1 VSSDQVHERVLAIV
15 SGILEVNPA
24 HAPAMRLDQSTEWDS
39 LRHIEIIL
47 AVEDEFGV
55 TIPEDDFSSLSSVD
69 AIESHLVRLR
79 APR

>member
-1 VSSDQVHERVLAIV
+1 MLAIV
-15 SGILEVNPA
+15 SVVLGVDRVD
-24 HAPAMRLDQSTEWDS
+24 APAMRLAASTEWDS

-55 TIPEDDFSSLSSVD
+55 TIPEDDFSALSSVD
-69 AIESHLVRLR
+69 AIESHLVKLR